1 MSINNFIDILLS
13 VLSYLTYQIQFSQSK
28 YYVWNFPK
36 VTTKPSAKPF
46 SWHENKFYLRKSKS
60 SFSYQWLCTWFG
72 NLEMFYFFHFGWL
85 LVGRWMCCNFP
96 LLFLNDCHASL
107 SHLPAIT
114 KAVPYHAV
122 HLELIET
129 ISRFFIGFYKLL
141 QFAATVVGSFMLPGF
156 QIFIDCLVLP
166 FNTTFSS
173 SQSASFL
180 SPKNMSHSLIRV
192 KKSYQHIAGRYRKLL
207 HAFKH

>member
-114 KAVPYHAV
+114 KAD
-122 HLELIET
+122 
-129 ISRFFIGFYKLL
+129 S
-141 QFAATVVGSFMLPGF
+141 LP
-156 QIFIDCLVLP
+156 C
-166 FNTTFSS
+166 
-173 SQSASFL
+173 SAS
-180 SPKNMSHSLIRV
+180 RV
-192 KKSYQHIAGRYRKLL
+192 NRDHKQVFHRILQVTAVCSYSRWQF
-207 HAFKH
+207 HAAWISNFYWLFSAAI